1 MLLRAFG
8 RLLALVCVTWVG
20 AQEAPVPTHLKVK
33 ATFTRTDKDG
43 KPEVY
48 AQPSVVTVDGKT
60 AKITVG
66 NADEGLEFIV
76 TPKVANGAITL
87 ALKSEHWSGGV
98 APDALPASDD
108 AKAPVAAPASPKAG
122 LPRFH
127 GVLPADKLF
136 SIEDATGARK
146 WLPLGRKVDGW
157 TLRTYDPKREALTIT
172 RLGESREL
180 GLHQPVITDA
190 QRSNARVLSTDTSVT
205 VLPGKPAVAGR
216 VKDYQITVEAEILDL
231 SK

>member
-1 MLLRAFG
+1 MKTRL
-8 RLLALVCVTWVG
+8 LLALLALAVG
-20 AQEAPVPTHLKVK
+20 AQEAPVPTHLRVK
-33 ATFTRTDKDG
+33 ATFTRPGPDG
-43 KPEVY
+43 KPEVF

-60 AKITVG
+60 AKIVVG

-87 ALKSEHWSGGV
+87 EVKAEHWSGGV
-98 APDALPASDD
+98 LPDTLPPPTDP
-108 AKAPVAAPASPKAG
+108 KAPATKPAPAKTA

-127 GVLPADKLF
+127 GVLTADQLF
-136 SIEDATGARK
+136 SIEDATGVRK

-157 TLRTYDPKREALTIT
+157 TLRSYDPKREALTIT

-180 GLHQPVITDA
+180 GLHQPVITDEV
-190 QRSNARVLSTDTSVT
+190 RSNARVAGADVSLT
-205 VLPGKPAVAGR
+205 VFSGKPVTFGL
-216 VKDYQITVEAEILDL
+216 KDRPITVEAEILDL